1 MKSKTVLS
9 MLSIVVSLLPGLYA
23 QTSLAS
29 EKRLPVEIHE
39 RVEAARE
46 KLDAAA
52 AELRS
57 AVVEAYAHSK
67 PDQERAFLGILL
79 EHRGSEAGIELSGVT
94 PGGGA
99 AAAGLAAGDVLVRIE
114 NVDLVGKPDPAAAL
128 MEVVQ
133 ALKPG
138 DTVDLSYQRGGKTR
152 TVEVTT
158 TGMFQSA
165 LATIEPKLA
174 PWVEE
179 EGFKSIARFMLDP
192 EAGTA
197 VLIDVAGD
205 LAQYFGVESGIL
217 IVHAPE
223 RSGGLKAGDVLLA
236 VDGRQAANAIDAQT
250 FLLSGEA
257 SKKALVRRRGA
268 EVTLDIDPR
277 DYRSDGQDRV
287 YVYRFDERTVPV
299 APRTPT
305 APIAPKAPG
314 DPANPGLAPE
324 DSGKSRDP

>member
-1 MKSKTVLS
+1 MKSKN
-9 MLSIVVSLLPGLYA
+9 VSLVPTLLAAILFGLFA
-23 QTSLAS
+23 QTALAG
-29 EKRLPVEIHE
+29 EKPLPVETDE
-39 RVEAARE
+39 RVEAARK

-52 AELRS
+52 AELRI

-79 EHRGSEAGIELSGVT
+79 EHRGSEAGVELSGVT

-114 NVDLVGKPDPAAAL
+114 DVDLVGKADPGAAL

-138 DTVDLSYQRGGKTR
+138 DKVDLSYLRGRTTKT
-152 TVEVTT
+152 VAVTT

-192 EAGTA
+192 EASTA

-217 IVHAPE
+217 IVHVPE
-223 RSGGLKAGDVLLA
+223 HAGGLKAGDVLLA
-236 VDGRQAANAIDAQT
+236 VDGRQAANATDAQT
-250 FLLSGEA
+250 FLLTGQESR
-257 SKKALVRRRGA
+257 KVIVRRRGA
-268 EVTLDIDPR
+268 EVTLDIDPQ

-299 APRTPT
+299 APAMPA
-305 APIAPKAPG
+305 APLEPKAAAL
-314 DPANPGLAPE
+314 PANPGPAPE
-324 DSGKSRDP
+324 GSEKSRDP

>member
-1 MKSKTVLS
+1 MKSQTVNP
-9 MLSIVVSLLPGLYA
+9 VPRLLVAALFGLLA

-29 EKRLPVEIHE
+29 EKLLPVEADE

-52 AELRS
+52 AELRI

-67 PDQERAFLGILL
+67 SDQERAFLGILL
-79 EHRGSEAGIELSGVT
+79 EHRGSETGIELSGVT

-114 NVDLVGKPDPAAAL
+114 DVDLVGKVDPGAAL
-128 MEVVQ
+128 MEVVH

-138 DTVDLSYQRGGKTR
+138 DKVDLSYQRGGKTK
-152 TVEVTT
+152 TVAVTT

-179 EGFKSIARFMLDP
+179 EGCKSIVRFMLDP
-192 EAGTA
+192 EASTA

-217 IVHAPE
+217 IVHVPE

-236 VDGRQAANAIDAQT
+236 VDGRQAANATDAQT
-250 FLLSGEA
+250 FLLAGEA
-257 SKKALVRRRGA
+257 SRKVLVRRRGA
-268 EVTLDIDPR
+268 EVALDIDPR

-299 APRTPT
+299 PPKTPAAPV
-305 APIAPKAPG
+305 APKAPAH
-314 DPANPGLAPE
+314 PANPGPAAE

>member
-1 MKSKTVLS
+1 MNPKLVFP
-9 MLSIVVSLLPGLYA
+9 MLLVVAPLFVGPLTLTA
-23 QTSLAS
+23 AAS
-29 EKRLPVEIHE
+29 DNKRHPEIDA
-39 RVEAARE
+39 RVEAARV

-52 AELRS
+52 AELRV

-79 EHRGSEAGIELSGVT
+79 EHQGNEQGIELSGVT

-99 AAAGLAAGDVLVRIE
+99 AAAGLAAGDILVGVE
-114 NVDLVGKPDPAAAL
+114 DVDLVGKSDPGAVL

-138 DTVDLSYQRGGKTR
+138 DSVDLSYRRGGKTKV
-152 TVEVTT
+152 VEVTT

-192 EAGTA
+192 EASTA
-197 VLIDVAGD
+197 VLIDVSGD
-205 LAQYFGVESGIL
+205 LAQYFGVKNGIL
-217 IVHAPE
+217 IVHVPE
-223 RSGGLKAGDVLLA
+223 HSGGLKAGDILLA
-236 VDGRQAANAIDAQT
+236 VDGRQAANAADAQT
-250 FLLSGEA
+250 FLLAGEA
-257 SKKALVRRRGA
+257 AKKVLVRRQGA
-268 EVTLDIDPR
+268 EIVLAINPH

-287 YVYRFDERTVPV
+287 YVYRFDERSVPASPTAPV
-299 APRTPT
+299 APQ
-305 APIAPKAPG
+305 APVRA
-314 DPANPGLAPE
+314 ANQSPVPE
-324 DSGKSRDP
+324 DSGKLRDP